1 MRAHRSSNKNQL
13 HSVWMD
19 RGPKPKIKC
28 TRHEHTYDYT
38 IETGK
43 EKGNKKANTD
53 QQNTTKYKK
62 DWATLPKLNNG
73 MYKMMNII
81 IHYINR
87 SNQRIYRT
95 RGDNKTIQ
103 LIGHI
108 MPWYL
113 TNTSSMM
120 WLEIT
125 VQYSGCI
132 QRHCCSLCILCDC
145 SYNKAT
151 YRRRK
156 ICFSNDQNVKHIFYV
171 V

>member
-1 MRAHRSSNKNQL
+1 MHSTRAHLRL
-13 HSVWMD
+13 HH
-19 RGPKPKIKC
+19 RN
-28 TRHEHTYDYT
+28 
-38 IETGK
+38 GK
-43 EKGNKKANTD
+43 REREQKGKYWS
-53 QQNTTKYKK
+53 TKYYKVKK
-62 DWATLPKLNNG
+62 GLGNKLNNG
-73 MYKMMNII
+73 MYKMLNII
-81 IHYINR
+81 IHYING

-113 TNTSSMM
+113 TNASSMM

-125 VQYSGCI
+125 VQWSGCI

-156 ICFSNDQNVKHIFYV
+156 ICFSYDQNVKHFFYV